1 MKIRLILGLV
11 LVLSVS
17 LLRAETFPGLKVIMT
32 TEDYAR
38 SGLDKLSPDQL
49 GVIDAALIRHFKAAV
64 TVAVQRQAAADT
76 NSPAT
81 AATTAAAIAAD
92 RKRGVLERFGIPT
105 INSDW
110 RSEPVLK
117 ARATGW
123 VGGNSF
129 ALDNGQ
135 IWEGTETI
143 PFEIAG
149 REIEIQPRPAGAFA
163 LGIEGKNTTVRVR
176 RVK

>member
-1 MKIRLILGLV
+1 LFGTARACPWWWRR
-11 LVLSVS
+11 SVS
-17 LLRAETFPGLKVIMT
+17 RPVTGSNDTSGSTGRRRPPGPRPNQETAKKKI
-32 TEDYAR
+32 E
-38 SGLDKLSPDQL
+38 
-49 GVIDAALIRHFKAAV
+49 ALIRHFKAAV
-64 TVAVQRQAAADT
+64 SVAAQRQAAAET

-105 INSDW
+105 LNGDW

-135 IWEGTETI
+135 VWEGTETI

-163 LGIEGKNTTVRVR
+163 LSIEGKNTTVRVR
-176 RVK
+176 RIK

>member
-1 MKIRLILGLV
+1 MKTRLCLGLL
-11 LVLSVS
+11 LVLSVNI
-17 LLRAETFPGLKVIMT
+17 LRAETFPGLKVIMT
-32 TEDYAR
+32 AEDYAR
-38 SGLDKLSPDQL
+38 AGLDKLSPDQL

-64 TVAVQRQAAADT
+64 SVAAQRQAT
-76 NSPAT
+76 T
-81 AATTAAAIAAD
+81 EVTTASTQAVVAD
-92 RKRGVLERFGIPT
+92 RKRGVLERFGVPT
-105 INSDW
+105 LNNDW

-135 IWEGTETI
+135 VWEGTEPI

-149 REIEIQPRPAGAFA
+149 REVEIQPRPAGAFA
-163 LGIEGKNTTVRVR
+163 LSIEGKNTTVRVR

>member
-1 MKIRLILGLV
+1 MKTRLCLAL
-11 LVLSVS
+11 LLLCSVIG
-17 LLRAETFPGLKVIMT
+17 LRADSFPGLKVVMT
-32 TEDYAR
+32 AEDYAR
-38 SGLDKLSPDQL
+38 AGLDKLSPDQL

-64 TVAVQRQAAADT
+64 SVAAQRQAAAET
-76 NSPAT
+76 NSPTT
-81 AATTAAAIAAD
+81 AATTAAAVAAD
-92 RKRGVLERFGIPT
+92 RKRGVLERFGIPA
-105 INSDW
+105 INNDW
-110 RSEPVLK
+110 RSEPALK

-135 IWEGTETI
+135 VWEGTEPI

-149 REIEIQPRPAGAFA
+149 RDIEIQPRPAGAFA
-163 LGIEGKNTTVRVR
+163 LSIEGKNTTIRVR

>member
-1 MKIRLILGLV
+1 MKTRIFLGL
-11 LVLSVS
+11 LLLCSVTG
-17 LLRAETFPGLKVIMT
+17 LRAETFPGLKVVMT
-32 TEDYAR
+32 AEDYAR
-38 SGLDKLSPDQL
+38 AGLDKLSPDQL

-64 TVAVQRQAAADT
+64 SVAAQRQT
-76 NSPAT
+76 TTEVT
-81 AATTAAAIAAD
+81 AATTQAVVAD

-105 INSDW
+105 LNNDW
-110 RSEPVLK
+110 RSEPALK

-135 IWEGTETI
+135 VWEGTEPI

-149 REIEIQPRPAGAFA
+149 RDIEIQPRPAGAFA
-163 LGIEGKNTTVRVR
+163 LSIEGKNTTVRVR